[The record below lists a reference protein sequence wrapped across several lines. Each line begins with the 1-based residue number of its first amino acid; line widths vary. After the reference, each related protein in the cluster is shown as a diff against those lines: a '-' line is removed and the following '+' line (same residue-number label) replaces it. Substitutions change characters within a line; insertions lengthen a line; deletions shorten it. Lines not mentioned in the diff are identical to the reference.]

1 MQPERNDVDY
11 LFELA
16 LKKLGPLDSDEMYAF
31 VPALALGG
39 SMELKNLKKV
49 KPLST
54 LSFPSSH
61 RFRIGAFL
69 KFDHFCDGGALVA
82 GFNISPK
89 HLDQI

>member
-39 SMELKNLKKV
+39 SMELKNLQKV

-54 LSFPSSH
+54 LSFFPALTASGLGLSSSL
-61 RFRIGAFL
+61 I
-69 KFDHFCDGGALVA
+69 
-82 GFNISPK
+82 ISVMEARSW
-89 HLDQI
+89 QAST

>member
-16 LKKLGPLDSDEMYAF
+16 LKKLGPLDPDEMYAF

-54 LSFPSSH
+54 
-61 RFRIGAFL
+61 
-69 KFDHFCDGGALVA
+69 
-82 GFNISPK
+82 
-89 HLDQI
+89 